1 MKRLFY
7 RKTQRLRSNAEF
19 KAILAQRISAGQ
31 GPFRLFIAPN
41 PDRLGRM
48 GISASK
54 TLGSPIIRNRLKRL
68 AREAFRLNQH
78 NLPTNLDYVL
88 IISQKMTK
96 KATSDTQQVDA
107 AMSYSQFET
116 IFMGLVKKVL
126 QKVK

>member
-19 KAILAQRISAGQ
+19 KAVLDQRISAGQ
-31 GPFRLFIAPN
+31 GPFRLFISPN
-41 PDRLGRM
+41 SDGHSRI

-54 TLGSPIIRNRLKRL
+54 TVGPPITRNRLKRL

-78 NLPTNLDYVL
+78 NLPADLDYVL
-88 IISQKMTK
+88 IISRKMTK
-96 KATSDTQQVDA
+96 KSKSENSQADT
-107 AMSYSQFET
+107 AMSYNQFEAM
-116 IFMGLVKKVL
+116 FMGLVKRVL